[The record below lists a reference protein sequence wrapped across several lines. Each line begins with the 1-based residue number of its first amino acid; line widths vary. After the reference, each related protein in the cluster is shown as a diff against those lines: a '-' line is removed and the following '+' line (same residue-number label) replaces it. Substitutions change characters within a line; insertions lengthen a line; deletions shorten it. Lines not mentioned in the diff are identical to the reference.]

1 MMIPLKFK
9 NINFKSKSVFCGT
22 NFTFVI
28 AFNKQKPNIL
38 LDSDEHEI
46 LLPLKEILL
55 KKGSLAKFFGL
66 IDSQM
71 ETEQA

>member
-1 MMIPLKFK
+1 MIIPLKFK
-9 NINFKSKSVFCGT
+9 NISFKSKSVFCGA

-38 LDSDEHEI
+38 LDSDEQEI
-46 LLPLKEILL
+46 LFPLKEILL

-66 IDSQM
+66 ID
-71 ETEQA
+71 